1 MTTYEAAKKWDRNP
15 HLIARWIKR
24 GRIPATMVRRENGHV
39 GWEIPDDTPCPES
52 RKLTKGCGYPSEA
65 AEKRVLLVSGRQ
77 GYVAKYAG
85 MFSIRHMAQFLGI
98 TPAEVRAIYDDIVSN
113 GGF

>member
-24 GRIPATMVRRENGHV
+24 GRIPATMVRRANGHV
-39 GWEIPDDTPCPES
+39 GWEIPDDTPFPECRKIS
-52 RKLTKGCGYPSEA
+52 RNGIPGEA
-65 AEKRVLLVSGRQ
+65 TERRVLLENGKQR
-77 GYVAKYAG
+77 YVAKFAG
-85 MFSIRHMAQFLGI
+85 VFSIRHMAQFLQT
-98 TPAEVRAIYDDIVSN
+98 TPAEVRAIYDDIVGN